1 MKTQD
6 HTSCRGF
13 SLVELL
19 IVAAIIGLIV
29 AIAIPNLLN
38 ALNRSRQSRTVSD
51 MRTLSNG
58 LGIYNQDYAQ
68 YPTADSFSD
77 FSAIAPDLVP
87 FIGEGIPVLD
97 AWRFPLQYKSDGQS
111 YTLVSYGLD
120 GTADTPWTSG
130 LTSLFEADIVI
141 LDGAFF
147 QIPEGAQN

>member
-19 IVAAIIGLIV
+19 IVAAVIGLIV

-38 ALNRSRQSRTVSD
+38 ALNRSRQARTVSD

-58 LGIYNQDYAQ
+58 LGIYQQDYAQ
-68 YPTADSFSD
+68 YPEAASLSD

-87 FIGEGIPVLD
+87 FIGENIPTLD
-97 AWRFPLQYKSDGQS
+97 AWQFPLEYKSDGQS
-111 YTLVSYGLD
+111 YTLVSYGLNKA
-120 GTADTPWTSG
+120 ADQPWQSG
-130 LTSLFEADIVI
+130 LTSLFEADIVV